1 MILQDVLTESFLI
14 FELPRLLLALSV
26 GAALGLIGVMT
37 QTLFRNELAEP
48 GVLGVSSLASL
59 VGMVVLI
66 MLPLSWHQPWIIGAV
81 MGVAAW
87 GGAFLLFSV
96 WQWRG
101 LEASVVLLMGVLI
114 NAFCGGAIQ
123 FLLHWME
130 SDQLKS
136 WLFWGAGQFANAR
149 YDQSIIL
156 MCLICVAVKILMRH
170 ISALDGLL
178 LGEEVAYSLG
188 VNVKRFQPLLLL
200 GSASLQAYVLM
211 VSGQIGF
218 IGLMAPHL
226 ARQWWG
232 ASHKQLIPFSIL
244 IGGLLLVVAD
254 FISQHV
260 VEGGDLPVGIF
271 TTLMGVPLLIHALLK
286 YRLF

>member
-1 MILQDVLTESFLI
+1 M
-14 FELPRLLLALSV
+14 
-26 GAALGLIGVMT
+26 
-37 QTLFRNELAEP
+37 
-48 GVLGVSSLASL
+48 
-59 VGMVVLI
+59 
-66 MLPLSWHQPWIIGAV
+66 
-81 MGVAAW
+81 
-87 GGAFLLFSV
+87 
-96 WQWRG
+96 
-101 LEASVVLLMGVLI
+101 
-114 NAFCGGAIQ
+114 
-123 FLLHWME
+123 
-130 SDQLKS
+130 
-136 WLFWGAGQFANAR
+136 
-149 YDQSIIL
+149 
-156 MCLICVAVKILMRH
+156 AVKVLMRH